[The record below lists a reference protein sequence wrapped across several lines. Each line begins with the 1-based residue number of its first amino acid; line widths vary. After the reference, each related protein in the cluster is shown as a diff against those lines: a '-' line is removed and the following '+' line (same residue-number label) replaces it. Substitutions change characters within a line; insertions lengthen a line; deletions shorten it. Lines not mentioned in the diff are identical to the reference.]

1 MTTIISLL
9 ENVFLTM
16 ILSTIIVVDKVIVF
30 QQWLKSLS
38 FVLLMTIILCKVNI
52 MHISK
57 TVIIF
62 NLVII
67 DGHMTMIMN

>member
-1 MTTIISLL
+1 
-9 ENVFLTM
+9 
-16 ILSTIIVVDKVIVF
+16 
-30 QQWLKSLS
+30 
-38 FVLLMTIILCKVNI
+38 

>member
-30 QQWLKSLS
+30 QQ
-38 FVLLMTIILCKVNI
+38 
-52 MHISK
+52 
-57 TVIIF
+57 
-62 NLVII
+62 
-67 DGHMTMIMN
+67 